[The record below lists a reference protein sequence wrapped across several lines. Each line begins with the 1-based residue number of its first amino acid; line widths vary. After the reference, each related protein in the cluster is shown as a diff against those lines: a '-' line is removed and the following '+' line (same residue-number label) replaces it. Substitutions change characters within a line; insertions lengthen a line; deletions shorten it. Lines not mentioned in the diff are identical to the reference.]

1 LKLAHYLK
9 DGKTRIG
16 LVKNDSIFDLQLASA
31 RAGLTELQN
40 LQTIDELLS
49 SGMLDLA
56 TRSEPD
62 LTSGASTPLVS
73 VKLQSPIFAPQ
84 KIYCAAV
91 NYLSHSEEQDLKPP
105 KDPYFFT
112 KFQNSII
119 GPEDSILIPRISQKV
134 DWEVELVVVIGKKG
148 KYIPEANAL
157 DYVAGY
163 TIGNDISFRDLQVPE
178 KPTPLGNNW
187 VKGKGLDT
195 AFPLGPWLVTKNEL
209 ENPYHSRISLA
220 VNGVTRQDSRIS
232 DMIFKV
238 DRLVEYASEATTL
251 FPGDLISTGTPLG
264 VALFTGVPFLKEGD
278 VVEAEIEKIGKL
290 RNSVQREPIM

>member
-1 LKLAHYLK
+1 VEDLGKL
-9 DGKTRIG
+9 R
-16 LVKNDSIFDLQLASA
+16 
-31 RAGLTELQN
+31 
-40 LQTIDELLS
+40 TIDELLS
-49 SGMLDLA
+49 SGKLEATML
-56 TRSEPD
+56 SEAKI
-62 LTSGASTPLVS
+62 TSGTPIPLKS
-73 VKLQSPIFAPQ
+73 VKLQSPVLSPQ

-112 KFQNSII
+112 KFPNSII
-119 GPEDSILIPRISQKV
+119 GPEDSILLPRISQKV

-148 KYIPEANAL
+148 KYIPEVQAL

-195 AFPLGPWLVTKNEL
+195 AFPLGPWLVTKDEFQ
-209 ENPYHSRISLA
+209 NPYHSRISLA
-220 VNGVTRQDSRIS
+220 VSGVVRQDSRIS
-232 DMIFKV
+232 DMIFKI
-238 DRLVEYASEATTL
+238 DRLVAYASEGTTL
-251 FPGDLISTGTPLG
+251 LPGDLISTGTPLG
-264 VALFTGVPFLKEGD
+264 VAMFTGAPYLKEGD

-290 RNSVQREPIM
+290 RNTVKRETTS